1 MPYLLHQGATI
12 TCMHAGQA
20 TPATTDLRVKVSNQ
34 LITTLGNNP
43 YTVSGCI
50 NPPPNANT
58 GPCLTAVF
66 ASPATRV
73 FASMQPVLT
82 SDSTATCA
90 PTGTGVNIL
99 VTQTRVKVK

>member
-1 MPYLLHQGATI
+1 MAYLLHQGATI
-12 TCMHAGQA
+12 TCMHAGQVNA
-20 TPATTDLRVKVSNQ
+20 VTTDLRVKVSQQ
-34 LITTLGNNP
+34 LVTTVANNP
-43 YTVSGCI
+43 YSVAGCV

-73 FASMQPVLT
+73 FASRQPVLT